1 MIPVHVPTLPRVA
14 VCVQHLTF
22 AQLGVV
28 LTEERFIYVPLEPR
42 QKPVSSNATI
52 RLLQVNQ
59 GALYLE
65 VSRHVYI
72 VYSFPCPYIVQAPPS
87 LTSTLSVDQL
97 TGM

>member
-1 MIPVHVPTLPRVA
+1 LAISFYVFSEQYIYWLITFVHVPTLPRVA
-14 VCVQHLTF
+14 LCVQHLTF

-52 RLLQVNQ
+52 RLLQVQTYQ
-59 GALYLE
+59 GALYPE

-72 VYSFPCPYIVQAPPS
+72 LCIGFLAH
-87 LTSTLSVDQL
+87 T
-97 TGM
+97 